1 MACPPAGRAG
11 GSLPEFAEP
20 GQPLGAGAG
29 TRVAIVVLQGLGL
42 VACLGLGL
50 MLLLLELQLGR
61 APRLGPNPDAGPL
74 EASFLRLVI
83 PVYNEESNISACLD
97 AALASQ
103 DPGLPWELVVADDS
117 SSDATVA
124 LANDR
129 LHAEPPGVGPACRL
143 LAVGPRPGGERW
155 CGKNWPASQAAALEW
170 PAGDPSQQWLLF
182 IDADVRLE
190 AAALMSVLQEVA
202 AATREGA
209 SLGQGGAPVD
219 LLTLAPRLECGCLAE
234 WLVQPIVASL
244 LGLGFPLKRSND
256 PADATAFAAGPF
268 MLFRRS
274 AYEAIGGHR
283 AVAGEVVEDLALAGA
298 IKASGHRLLYLLGI
312 DLVRLRMYQDL
323 ESLWEGWTKNWYL
336 GVDRN
341 PFKAIGSALVVVGGF
356 SLPWLLLP
364 LGLVDRSL
372 GLIGVVAIGLQLA
385 IRLWSRW
392 RFGTPLRYWWL
403 AWLGG
408 LLIGAIVPASIWK
421 TTTGQG
427 WTWRGRSLA

>member
-1 MACPPAGRAG
+1 MAILA
-11 GSLPEFAEP
+11 
-20 GQPLGAGAG
+20 
-29 TRVAIVVLQGLGL
+29 LQLFGL

-61 APRLGPNPDAGPL
+61 APRLGPNPDPGPL
-74 EASFLRLVI
+74 QASFLRLVV
-83 PVYNEESNISACLD
+83 PVYNEETNISACLD

-103 DPGLPWELVVADDS
+103 DPGLAWELMVADDG

-124 LANDR
+124 LAQDR
-129 LHAEPPGVGPACRL
+129 LQAEPPGAGPARRL
-143 LAVGPRPGGERW
+143 LAVGPRPEGERW
-155 CGKNWPASQAAALEW
+155 CGENWPASQAAALEW
-170 PAGDPSQQWLLF
+170 PAGDPRAQWLLF

-190 AAALMSVLQEVA
+190 PAALQAVLQAVA
-202 AATREGA
+202 GDGAEG
-209 SLGQGGAPVD
+209 LPVD

-256 PADATAFAAGPF
+256 PADPTAFAAGPF

-283 AVAGEVVEDLALAGA
+283 AVAGEVVEDLALAKA

-323 ESLWEGWTKNWYL
+323 LSLWEGWTKNWYL

-341 PFKAIGSALVVVGGF
+341 PFKAIGSALVVLGGF

-364 LGLVDRSL
+364 LGWLDPSLSLL
-372 GLIGVVAIGLQLA
+372 GLLGIGLQLA
-385 IRLWSRW
+385 IRLWSRI
-392 RFGTPLRYWWL
+392 RFATPLRYWWL

>member
-1 MACPPAGRAG
+1 M
-11 GSLPEFAEP
+11 
-20 GQPLGAGAG
+20 
-29 TRVAIVVLQGLGL
+29 AIVVLQVLGL

-61 APRLGPNPDAGPL
+61 APRLGPNPNPGPL
-74 EASFLRLVI
+74 QASFLRLVI
-83 PVYNEESNISACLD
+83 PVYNEENNISACLD
-97 AALASQ
+97 AVLASQ
-103 DPGLPWELVVADDS
+103 DPGLPWELVVADDG
-117 SSDATVA
+117 SSDATVGLVQERFQCEGPGQA
-124 LANDR
+124 HGAHGANPSGAGPSRR
-129 LHAEPPGVGPACRL
+129 LWE
-143 LAVGPRPGGERW
+143 VGPRPEGERW
-155 CGKNWPASQAAALEW
+155 CGKNWPASKAAALEW

-190 AAALMSVLQEVA
+190 PAALVSVLQEVA
-202 AATREGA
+202 AAKMEGP
-209 SLGQGGAPVD
+209 SLGHGGPPVD

-283 AVAGEVVEDLALAGA
+283 AVAGDVVEDLALAGA
-298 IKASGHRLLYLLGI
+298 IKASGHRLLYQLGV
-312 DLVRLRMYQDL
+312 DLVRLRMYPDL
-323 ESLWEGWTKNWYL
+323 ASLWEGWTKNWYL

-356 SLPWLLLP
+356 SLPWVLLP
-364 LGLVDRSL
+364 LGLLDRSL
-372 GLIGVVAIGLQLA
+372 GWIGLAAIGLQLA

-408 LLIGAIVPASIWK
+408 LLIGAIVPASMWK

>member
-1 MACPPAGRAG
+1 M
-11 GSLPEFAEP
+11 
-20 GQPLGAGAG
+20 
-29 TRVAIVVLQGLGL
+29 AIVVLQGLGL
-42 VACLGLGL
+42 TACLGLGL

-61 APRLGPNPDAGPL
+61 APRLGPNPDPGPL
-74 EASFLRLVI
+74 QASFLRLVV
-83 PVYNEESNISACLD
+83 PVYNEENNISACLD
-97 AALASQ
+97 AVLASQ
-103 DPGLPWELVVADDS
+103 DPGLPWELVVADDG
-117 SSDATVA
+117 SSDGTMA
-124 LANDR
+124 LVQERFQADQD
-129 LHAEPPGVGPACRL
+129 GGGPARRL
-143 LAVGPRPGGERW
+143 LDVGPRPEGERW
-155 CGKNWPASQAAALEW
+155 CGKNWPASQAAALDW
-170 PAGDPSQQWLLF
+170 PAGDPRAQWLLF

-190 AAALMSVLQEVA
+190 PAALVAVLQEVA
-202 AATREGA
+202 AANKEGTP
-209 SLGQGGAPVD
+209 LGHGGPPVD

-256 PADATAFAAGPF
+256 PADPTAFAAGPF

-283 AVAGEVVEDLALAGA
+283 AVAAEVVEDLALAGA

-312 DLVRLRMYQDL
+312 DLVRLRMYRDL

-364 LGLVDRSL
+364 LGLLDRSL
-372 GLIGVVAIGLQLA
+372 GWIGLVAIGLQLA
-385 IRLWSRW
+385 IRLWSRI

-408 LLIGAIVPASIWK
+408 LLIGAIVPASMWK
-421 TTTGQG
+421 TMTGQG

>member
-1 MACPPAGRAG
+1 
-11 GSLPEFAEP
+11 
-20 GQPLGAGAG
+20 
-29 TRVAIVVLQGLGL
+29 VAILALQLFGL

-61 APRLGPNPDAGPL
+61 APRLGPNPDPGPL
-74 EASFLRLVI
+74 QASFLRLVV
-83 PVYNEESNISACLD
+83 PVYNEETNISACLD

-103 DPGLPWELVVADDS
+103 DPGLAWELMVADDG

-124 LANDR
+124 LAQDR
-129 LHAEPPGVGPACRL
+129 LQAEPPGAGPARRL
-143 LAVGPRPGGERW
+143 LAVGPRPEGERW
-155 CGKNWPASQAAALEW
+155 CGENWPASQAAALEW
-170 PAGDPSQQWLLF
+170 PAGDPRAQWLLF

-190 AAALMSVLQEVA
+190 PAALQAVLQAVA
-202 AATREGA
+202 GDGAEG
-209 SLGQGGAPVD
+209 LPVD

-256 PADATAFAAGPF
+256 PADPTAFAAGPF

-283 AVAGEVVEDLALAGA
+283 AVAGEVVEDLALAKA

-323 ESLWEGWTKNWYL
+323 LSLWEGWTKNWYL

-341 PFKAIGSALVVVGGF
+341 PFKAIGSALVVLGGF

-364 LGLVDRSL
+364 LGWLDPSLSLL
-372 GLIGVVAIGLQLA
+372 GLLGIGLQLA
-385 IRLWSRW
+385 IRLWSRI
-392 RFGTPLRYWWL
+392 RFATPLRYWWL

>member
-1 MACPPAGRAG
+1 M
-11 GSLPEFAEP
+11 
-20 GQPLGAGAG
+20 Q
-29 TRVAIVVLQGLGL
+29 VAMVVLQGLGL

-61 APRLGPNPDAGPL
+61 APRLGDNPDPGPL
-74 EASFLRLVI
+74 QASFLRLVI

-97 AALASQ
+97 AVLASQ
-103 DPGLPWELVVADDS
+103 DPGLAWELVVADDG
-117 SSDATVA
+117 SSDATVGLVQGRFQA
-124 LANDR
+124 DQ
-129 LHAEPPGVGPACRL
+129 PPSGPARRL
-143 LAVGPRPGGERW
+143 WEVGPRHEGERW
-155 CGKNWPASQAAALEW
+155 CGKNWPASQAAALDW
-170 PAGDPSQQWLLF
+170 PAGDPRAQWLLF

-190 AAALMSVLQEVA
+190 PAALVAVLQEVA
-202 AATREGA
+202 G
-209 SLGQGGAPVD
+209 GGAEGTPVD

-283 AVAGEVVEDLALAGA
+283 AVAGEVVEDLALARA
-298 IKASGHRLLYLLGI
+298 NKASGHRLLYQLGV
-312 DLVRLRMYQDL
+312 DLVRLRMYLDL
-323 ESLWEGWTKNWYL
+323 ASLWEGWTKNWYL

-341 PFKAIGSALVVVGGF
+341 PFKAIGSALVVLGGF
-356 SLPWLLLP
+356 SLPWLLVP
-364 LGLVDRSL
+364 LALLDRSL
-372 GLIGVVAIGLQLA
+372 GLLGLAAIGLQLA

>member
-1 MACPPAGRAG
+1 M
-11 GSLPEFAEP
+11 
-20 GQPLGAGAG
+20 
-29 TRVAIVVLQGLGL
+29 
-42 VACLGLGL
+42 
-50 MLLLLELQLGR
+50 
-61 APRLGPNPDAGPL
+61 
-74 EASFLRLVI
+74 
-83 PVYNEESNISACLD
+83 
-97 AALASQ
+97 
-103 DPGLPWELVVADDS
+103 VADDG
-117 SSDATVA
+117 SSDATVG
-124 LANDR
+124 LVQGRFQHEEANQANRIGAGPSHR
-129 LHAEPPGVGPACRL
+129 LVE
-143 LAVGPRPGGERW
+143 VGPRPEGERW

-170 PAGDPSQQWLLF
+170 PAGDPKAQWLLF

-190 AAALMSVLQEVA
+190 PAALVAVIQEVA
-202 AATREGA
+202 AVDVAGT
-209 SLGQGGAPVD
+209 PVD

-298 IKASGHRLLYLLGI
+298 IKASGHRLLYQLGV
-312 DLVRLRMYQDL
+312 DLVRLRMYLDL
-323 ESLWEGWTKNWYL
+323 ASLWEGWTKNWYL

-341 PFKAIGSALVVVGGF
+341 PFKAIGSALVVLGGF

-364 LGLVDRSL
+364 LGLMDRSL
-372 GLIGVVAIGLQLA
+372 GLLGLVAIGLQLA

>member
-1 MACPPAGRAG
+1 M
-11 GSLPEFAEP
+11 
-20 GQPLGAGAG
+20 
-29 TRVAIVVLQGLGL
+29 AIVVLQGLGL
-42 VACLGLGL
+42 IACLGLAS

-61 APRLGPNPDAGPL
+61 APRLGPNPDSGADPGPL
-74 EASFLRLVI
+74 QASFLRVVI
-83 PVYNEESNISACLD
+83 PAYNEECNIVACLD
-97 AALASQ
+97 AVLANQ
-103 DPGLPWELVVADDS
+103 DPGLAWELVVADDGS
-117 SSDATVA
+117 IDATPQ
-124 LANDR
+124 LAQDR
-129 LHAEPPGVGPACRL
+129 LGANQPGARPATRL
-143 LAVGPRPGGERW
+143 LAVGPRPAGERW

-170 PAGDPSQQWLLF
+170 PAGDPRQHWLLF

-190 AAALMSVLQEVA
+190 AAALGAALQAVA
-202 AATREGA
+202 GA
-209 SLGQGGAPVD
+209 GQDGPPVD

-256 PADATAFAAGPF
+256 PADPTAFAAGPF

-283 AVAGEVVEDLALAGA
+283 AVAGEVVEDLALAKA
-298 IKASGHRLLYLLGI
+298 IKSSGHRLLYLLGI

-323 ESLWEGWTKNWYL
+323 QSLWEGWTKNWYL

-341 PFKAIGSALVVVGGF
+341 PFKAIGSALVVLGGF

-364 LGLVDRSL
+364 LGWLNPSL
-372 GLIGVVAIGLQLA
+372 ALIGLLGIGFQLA
-385 IRLWSRW
+385 IRLWSRI
-392 RFGTPLRYWWL
+392 RFATPLRYWWL

-421 TTTGQG
+421 TSTGQG

>member
-1 MACPPAGRAG
+1 MPELRA
-11 GSLPEFAEP
+11 P
-20 GQPLGAGAG
+20 GQPLGRGAG
-29 TRVAIVVLQGLGL
+29 TPVIIVVAQVLGL
-42 VACLGLGL
+42 IACLGLGS

-61 APRLGPNPDAGPL
+61 APRLVANPDPVPL
-74 EASFLRLVI
+74 QATFLRLVI
-83 PVYNEESNISACLD
+83 PAYNEETNIVACLD
-97 AALASQ
+97 AALACQ
-103 DPGLPWELVVADDS
+103 DPGLGWELLVADDG
-117 SSDATVA
+117 SSDATPSLVQERFQA
-124 LANDR
+124 LQAGQSVQ
-129 LHAEPPGVGPACRL
+129 PGPAGPAAQAGPGSGGPICRL
-143 LAVGPRPGGERW
+143 VPVGPRPEGERW
-155 CGKNWPASQAAALEW
+155 CGKNWPASQAAAMPW
-170 PAGDPSQQWLLF
+170 PAGDPSAQWLLF

-190 AAALMSVLQEVA
+190 PAALVAVLQQVA
-202 AATREGA
+202 GA
-209 SLGQGGAPVD
+209 GMAGLPVD

-256 PADATAFAAGPF
+256 PSDPTAFAAGPF

-283 AVAGEVVEDLALAGA
+283 AVAAEVVEDLALAGA
-298 IKASGHRLLYLLGI
+298 IKRSGHRLLYQLGV
-312 DLVRLRMYQDL
+312 DLVRLRMYRDL
-323 ESLWEGWTKNWYL
+323 PSLWEGWTKNWYL

-341 PFKAIGSALVVVGGF
+341 PFKAIGSALVVLGGF

-364 LGLVDRSL
+364 LALLDRSL
-372 GLIGVVAIGLQLA
+372 GLIGGLAIGLQLA

>member
-1 MACPPAGRAG
+1 MP
-11 GSLPEFAEP
+11 
-20 GQPLGAGAG
+20 
-29 TRVAIVVLQGLGL
+29 VAIVVLQGLGL
-42 VACLGLGL
+42 MACLGLGL

-61 APRLGPNPDAGPL
+61 APRLGPNPDPGPL
-74 EASFLRLVI
+74 QASFLRLVI
-83 PVYNEESNISACLD
+83 PVYNEASNIVACLD

-103 DPGLPWELVVADDS
+103 NPGLAWELVVADDG

-124 LANDR
+124 LAQARFQSEEANQANEANESNMAN
-129 LHAEPPGVGPACRL
+129 HAGAGPTRRL
-143 LAVGPRPGGERW
+143 LDVGPRPEGERW

-170 PAGDPSQQWLLF
+170 PAGDPSAQWLLF

-190 AAALMSVLQEVA
+190 TAALQAVLQEVA
-202 AATREGA
+202 GVTAAGP
-209 SLGQGGAPVD
+209 PVD

-298 IKASGHRLLYLLGI
+298 IKASGHRLLYQLGV
-312 DLVRLRMYQDL
+312 DLVRLRMYLDL
-323 ESLWEGWTKNWYL
+323 ASLWEGWTKNWYL

-341 PFKAIGSALVVVGGF
+341 PFKAIGSALVVLGGF

-364 LGLVDRSL
+364 LALLDRSL
-372 GLIGVVAIGLQLA
+372 GLIGLVAIGLQLA

-392 RFGTPLRYWWL
+392 RFGSPLRYWWL

>member
-1 MACPPAGRAG
+1 
-11 GSLPEFAEP
+11 
-20 GQPLGAGAG
+20 
-29 TRVAIVVLQGLGL
+29 VAIVVLQGLGL
-42 VACLGLGL
+42 TACLGLGL

-61 APRLGPNPDAGPL
+61 APRLGPNPDPGPL
-74 EASFLRLVI
+74 QASFLRLVV
-83 PVYNEESNISACLD
+83 PVYNEENNISACLD
-97 AALASQ
+97 AVLASQ
-103 DPGLPWELVVADDS
+103 DPGLPWELVVADDG
-117 SSDATVA
+117 SSDGTMA
-124 LANDR
+124 LVQERFQADQD
-129 LHAEPPGVGPACRL
+129 GGGPARRL
-143 LAVGPRPGGERW
+143 LDVGPRPEGERW
-155 CGKNWPASQAAALEW
+155 CGKNWPASQAAALDW
-170 PAGDPSQQWLLF
+170 PAGDPRAQWLLF

-190 AAALMSVLQEVA
+190 PAALVAVLQEVA
-202 AATREGA
+202 AANKEGTP
-209 SLGQGGAPVD
+209 LGHGGPPVD

-256 PADATAFAAGPF
+256 PADPTAFAAGPF

-283 AVAGEVVEDLALAGA
+283 AVAAEVVEDLALAGA

-312 DLVRLRMYQDL
+312 DLVRLRMYRDL

-364 LGLVDRSL
+364 LGLLDRSL
-372 GLIGVVAIGLQLA
+372 GWIGLVAIGLQLA
-385 IRLWSRW
+385 IRLWSRI

-408 LLIGAIVPASIWK
+408 LLIGAIVPASMWK
-421 TTTGQG
+421 TMTGQG

>member
-1 MACPPAGRAG
+1 MVI
-11 GSLPEFAEP
+11 LV
-20 GQPLGAGAG
+20 GQA
-29 TRVAIVVLQGLGL
+29 LGL
-42 VACLGLGL
+42 IACLGLGL

-61 APRLGPNPDAGPL
+61 APRLGPNPDPGPL
-74 EASFLRLVI
+74 QASFLRLVI
-83 PVYNEESNISACLD
+83 PAYNEESNIVACLD
-97 AALASQ
+97 AALASL
-103 DPGLPWELVVADDS
+103 DPGLAWELVVADDG

-124 LANDR
+124 LVQERFGADQDG
-129 LHAEPPGVGPACRL
+129 AGPARRL
-143 LAVGPRPGGERW
+143 LSAGPRPEGERW
-155 CGKNWPASQAAALEW
+155 CGKNWPASQAAALAW
-170 PAGDPSQQWLLF
+170 PAGDSREQWLLF

-190 AAALMSVLQEVA
+190 APALQAVLQAVA
-202 AATREGA
+202 
-209 SLGQGGAPVD
+209 GGGSAGPAVD

-244 LGLGFPLKRSND
+244 LGLGFPLKRSNN
-256 PADATAFAAGPF
+256 PADPTAFAAGPF

-312 DLVRLRMYQDL
+312 DLVRLRMYRDL
-323 ESLWEGWTKNWYL
+323 ASLWEGWTKNWYL

-341 PFKAIGSALVVVGGF
+341 PFKAIGSALVVLGGF
-356 SLPWLLLP
+356 SLPWLLLS
-364 LGLVDRSL
+364 LGLLDRSL
-372 GLIGVVAIGLQLA
+372 GLIGLGAIGLQLS
-385 IRLWSRW
+385 IRIWSRI